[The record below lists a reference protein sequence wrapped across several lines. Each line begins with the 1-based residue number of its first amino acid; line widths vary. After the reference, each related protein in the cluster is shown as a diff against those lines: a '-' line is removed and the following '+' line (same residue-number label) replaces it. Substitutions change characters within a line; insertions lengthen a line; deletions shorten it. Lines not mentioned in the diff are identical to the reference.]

1 MSGWD
6 CVRAAKCRSDW
17 TGNELIAYNIE
28 IATETTEQFFGAASV
43 GVSLAHL
50 DPLIIA
56 GFADTENLSDAT
68 LRYLTHLDHAVHASQ
83 ESLIDEF
90 SRQTLDLLGYS
101 ERGLTL
107 YTRYNIPLT
116 ICGEDKN
123 SQTDVCLVNG
133 QTMIL
138 LILQKDKTAFNSSN
152 PGPQVI
158 AEAIAAYQYNNDKR
172 ERMGMA
178 ALGEMVFPC
187 ITMAGTSPTF
197 YLVPVNWALSNA
209 VITGQY
215 ATAPTVVRKC
225 VTTAGH
231 NRCLSE
237 GMDRPKYRR
246 VALQHFMAFKT
257 LAKSHWENFLV

>member
-6 CVRAAKCRSDW
+6 CVRAAKSRSDW

-116 ICGEDKN
+116 ICGEDKEF
-123 SQTDVCLVNG
+123 TDRR
-133 QTMIL
+133 MPR
-138 LILQKDKTAFNSSN
+138 KWA
-152 PGPQVI
+152 
-158 AEAIAAYQYNNDKR
+158 NNDL
-172 ERMGMA
+172 A
-178 ALGEMVFPC
+178 D
-187 ITMAGTSPTF
+187 TSKGQDGVQLLKSRTSSHLRS
-197 YLVPVNWALSNA
+197 YSSLS
-209 VITGQY
+209 IQQRQTGAY
-215 ATAPTVVRKC
+215 GNGSP
-225 VTTAGH
+225 
-231 NRCLSE
+231 
-237 GMDRPKYRR
+237 
-246 VALQHFMAFKT
+246 
-257 LAKSHWENFLV
+257 W